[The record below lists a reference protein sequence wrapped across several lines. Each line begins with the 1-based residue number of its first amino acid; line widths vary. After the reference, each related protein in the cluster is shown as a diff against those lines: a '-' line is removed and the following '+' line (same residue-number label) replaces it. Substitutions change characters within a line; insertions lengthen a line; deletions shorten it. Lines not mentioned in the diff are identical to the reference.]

1 MLKICDQILNN
12 IDIFTGTKPENR
24 AKERK
29 KILSLFDK
37 QECRRHFLTYLNYK
51 RAEGK
56 FQIKKASFVTLGDIM
71 KHLVKIIEKEKDF
84 ETLRYCLI
92 LSQTF
97 FFVNTKGEKFYVI
110 RYFDKHP
117 LFQTKEFWDFY
128 FSMAIEEAIEKLKSQ
143 EKPGD
148 KEEDKER
155 QKNNMIFSKILS
167 TSHNMMEF
175 MIPKEKITEYI
186 KSFSEKYKISQEVED
201 NIIMMIQEIKYE
213 DKKEFDEVNDIVEE
227 EDPKE
232 IEKKKKKKEK
242 DEFNS
247 NIDSLF

>member
-1 MLKICDQILNN
+1 MLKICDQVLNN
-12 IDIFTGTKPENR
+12 NDIFEGTKPEER
-24 AKERK
+24 EKERNTV
-29 KILSLFDK
+29 LELFDRK
-37 QECRRHFLTYLNYK
+37 ECRRHFLTYLNYK

-56 FQIKKASFVTLGDIM
+56 FQIKKDSFITLGDIM
-71 KHLVKIIEKEKDF
+71 KHLIKIIEDQKDF

-97 FFVNTKGEKFYVI
+97 FFVNSKGEKYYVI

-128 FSMAIEEAIEKLKSQ
+128 FSMAIEESLDKLKSQ
-143 EKPGD
+143 EKPKD
-148 KEEDKER
+148 KEEDRER

-175 MIPKEKITEYI
+175 SIPKEKIVEYI
-186 KSFSEKYKISQEVED
+186 KNFSEKYKFSQEIED

-213 DKKEFDEVNDIVEE
+213 EKKPFDEKNDIVEE
-227 EDPKE
+227 EETPK
-232 IEKKKKKKEK
+232 
-242 DEFNS
+242 
-247 NIDSLF
+247 

>member
-12 IDIFTGTKPENR
+12 IDIYVGNTPEER
-24 AKERK
+24 AKERNK
-29 KILSLFDK
+29 LLSFFDR

-56 FQIKKASFVTLGDIM
+56 FQIKKASFITLGDIM
-71 KHLVKIIEKEKDF
+71 KHLVKIIEDQKDF

-97 FFVNTKGEKFYVI
+97 FFVNTKGEKYYVI
-110 RYFDKHP
+110 RYFDNHP

-128 FSMAIEEAIEKLKSQ
+128 FSMAIEEALDKLKSQ
-143 EKPGD
+143 EKPTD

-175 MIPKEKITEYI
+175 TIPKEKITEYI

-213 DKKEFDEVNDIVEE
+213 EKKPFDEKNDIVEE
-227 EDPKE
+227 EETPKE
-232 IEKKKKKKEK
+232 KEKKKKKKEK
-242 DEFNS
+242 E
-247 NIDSLF
+247 